1 LTRILIGVT
10 AIPVVVGVVY
20 YGSPLL
26 FLIFVAAVVL
36 AAVYEYFAMIGRTGV
51 KGFPIPGMVLSFLL
65 LLSFYFEGRF
75 FVEWGLVAGIS
86 LFAAWFIRETNVKIA
101 INQIAY
107 TLFGVLYVAGFGG
120 YYLLIR
126 SFEHG
131 ERLIFFLFLIVWLGD
146 TAAYYLGKNF
156 GKNPLARTI
165 SPKKTV
171 EGAVAGIVGSLM
183 AGVVAKVWFLDQIA
197 MVHCLLVALICG
209 TIGQFGDLAESLLKR
224 QVGVK
229 DSSDLIPGHGGV
241 LDRIDSLL
249 FAGPVFYCYFK
260 LVL

>member
-1 LTRILIGVT
+1 
-10 AIPVVVGVVY
+10 
-20 YGSPLL
+20 
-26 FLIFVAAVVL
+26 
-36 AAVYEYFAMIGRTGV
+36 
-51 KGFPIPGMVLSFLL
+51 
-65 LLSFYFEGRF
+65 
-75 FVEWGLVAGIS
+75 
-86 LFAAWFIRETNVKIA
+86 
-101 INQIAY
+101 
-107 TLFGVLYVAGFGG
+107 
-120 YYLLIR
+120 
-126 SFEHG
+126 
-131 ERLIFFLFLIVWLGD
+131 LGD

>member
-1 LTRILIGVT
+1 V
-10 AIPVVVGVVY
+10 
-20 YGSPLL
+20 
-26 FLIFVAAVVL
+26 
-36 AAVYEYFAMIGRTGV
+36 
-51 KGFPIPGMVLSFLL
+51 
-65 LLSFYFEGRF
+65 
-75 FVEWGLVAGIS
+75 VAGVS
-86 LFAAWFIRETNVKIA
+86 LFATWFIRETNVKIA

-107 TLFGVLYVAGFGG
+107 TLFGILYVAGFGG

-146 TAAYYLGKNF
+146 IAAYYWGKNF
-156 GKNPLARTI
+156 GKNPLALTV

-209 TIGQFGDLAESLLKR
+209 IIAQFGDLAESLLKR

-229 DSSDLIPGHGGV
+229 DSSNLLPGHGGV

-260 LVL
+260 LMF